1 MPAGVGPFAPTSR
14 VKGPRWL
21 LVDWTGMTPNSFD
34 SKAATWDDDPAKV
47 ERASAVARTIVEAV
61 PLDPRT
67 RLLEYGAGTGL
78 VTQALRD
85 LVGPVTLADTSKG
98 MRDVLAGKIE
108 AGTLTGARVWDVDL
122 AVQPVPDE
130 RFDVIVTVMT
140 LHHIEDVGT
149 VLTAFARLL
158 AEGGRLCVV
167 DLDAEDGSFH
177 GESFGGHRGF
187 ERSLLAADLA
197 DAGFTDVEF
206 RDCHRIER
214 PDGDFPLFLATAR
227 RAPDR

>member
-1 MPAGVGPFAPTSR
+1 
-14 VKGPRWL
+14 
-21 LVDWTGMTPNSFD
+21 MTPNSFD

-47 ERASAVARTIVEAV
+47 ERASAVARTIAEAV
-61 PLDPRT
+61 PLDPRA

-85 LVGPVTLADTSKG
+85 LVGPVTLADTSQG

-108 AGTLTGARVWDVDL
+108 AGTLTDARVWDVDL
-122 AVQPVPDE
+122 AAQPVPDE
-130 RFDVIVTVMT
+130 RFDVIVTVMA
-140 LHHIEDVGT
+140 LHHIEDVGA
-149 VLTAFARLL
+149 VVAAFARLL
-158 AEGGRLCVV
+158 DDDGRLCVV

-177 GESFGGHRGF
+177 GEAFGGHRGF
-187 ERSLLAADLA
+187 ERSHLAAELA
-197 DAGFTDVEF
+197 GAGFSDVEF

-227 RAPDR
+227 RAADR